1 MNFGDKLKRLRADKG
16 WTQPDA
22 AETIGVEQSYLSKL
36 ENGHSTPSGAVFERI
51 LEAYGLSV
59 ADMLE
64 GLDHS
69 AKAQLRQ
76 IAEVDQHLS
85 SQTDAQARQRRRLAG
100 ALTVCMAL
108 GAALIYAGQVHL
120 FFADTEHRY
129 TSLGVV
135 KAGEPSDL
143 FQRPPAHVR
152 SPEAIDAYREDIAG
166 RRDELELWS
175 AENRGTEYT
184 AAVPGGSRLYIRD
197 GSRPINRSWNQFVT
211 FLGVFAVT
219 LGFFGLLVQASSK
232 RRPG

>member
-1 MNFGDKLKRLRADKG
+1 
-16 WTQPDA
+16 
-22 AETIGVEQSYLSKL
+22 
-36 ENGHSTPSGAVFERI
+36 VFERI
-51 LEAYGLSV
+51 LEAYGLTV

-85 SQTDAQARQRRRLAG
+85 SQTNAQARQRRRWAG

-129 TSLGVV
+129 ISLGVV

-152 SPEAIDAYREDIAG
+152 SVEAIDAYREEVAH

-184 AAVPGGSRLYIRD
+184 AAVPGGTRLYIRD
-197 GSRPINRSWNQFVT
+197 GSRPINRGRNRFVT
-211 FLGVFAVT
+211 FLGVFAAT